1 MSRILPSDICK
12 IHKCGSSIRLDT
24 TLVDFSDMRW
34 ERGDIS
40 FIFRGDNNPRESLTV
55 LDNEFNC
62 YQRVRY
68 EETDNE
74 IEDEVDILMS
84 SDILAAQM
92 STKSINFVRAQ
103 SGWIFREDKKELV
116 AGQYD
121 CELYSINGLI
131 LESRK
136 RREHLSRDDLQKN
149 KAIMESL
156 KGGQHAPNL
165 DQNGEV
171 ISFFVSFAI
180 VSISTDQLNCFGF
193 TSLGIQIVRR
203 ESLTP
208 PDEHNVSWDDYINA
222 EPGEYPTLG
231 RQLVYKESSKTFRA
245 TVAMVNISTVLF
257 GFSVQFSIS
266 IIFIPHLFLCYRV
279 KIFH

>member
-34 ERGDIS
+34 ERGLFDFFYLQLFLTSLYLLGDIC
-40 FIFRGDNNPRESLTV
+40 FIFRGDDDPNESLTV
-55 LDNEFNC
+55 LDNEFHC

-68 EETDNE
+68 EETDTE

-116 AGQYD
+116 AGQYECD
-121 CELYSINGLI
+121 LFSINGLI

-156 KGGQHAPNL
+156 KGGHHVTNL

-171 ISFFVSFAI
+171 NIIIIIQHQTAFFH
-180 VSISTDQLNCFGF
+180 Q
-193 TSLGIQIVRR
+193 R
-203 ESLTP
+203 
-208 PDEHNVSWDDYINA
+208 W
-222 EPGEYPTLG
+222 
-231 RQLVYKESSKTFRA
+231 
-245 TVAMVNISTVLF
+245 
-257 GFSVQFSIS
+257 
-266 IIFIPHLFLCYRV
+266 IIG
-279 KIFH
+279 KKS